1 MSKLKITY
9 LVIFLFN
16 AAAGFAQQE
25 AVSNVKDYLK
35 LSWKNVAT
43 QMPDAWYASSEAKAV
58 AEQVIFCQQDIGG
71 WAKNK
76 PYHHPLTKKDSVEI
90 TRLKPGVGA
99 TIDNGATITEMRF
112 LALVYA
118 RHKDERYKTGF
129 AKGLHYLLLAQY
141 PNGGWPQFYP
151 LRKGASVDY
160 AAHITFND
168 NAMVNVMKLL
178 RDVHEDNPVFK
189 PLAITTELKEKAKQA
204 FDKGIDC
211 ILRSQIKVKGK
222 PAVWCAQHDE
232 ITLAPAN
239 ARTYELASFSGS
251 ESAGITLLLMDI
263 KNPSPLVTEA
273 VKGAVQ
279 WFEANQL
286 KGISVKKVKGADG
299 RENTVVVN
307 DPGAPPIWARF
318 YDLKTGRPFFCD
330 RDGVK
335 KYSLAEIGPERRN
348 GYSWYTYNPAQV
360 LKRMERWNKMV
371 GGAAAKP

>member
-9 LVIFLFN
+9 LAIFLFN

-25 AVSNVKDYLK
+25 AGSNVKDYLK
-35 LSWKNVAT
+35 LTWKNVAT

-90 TRLKPGVGA
+90 TRLRPGVGA

-118 RHKDERYKTGF
+118 SHKDERYKTSF
-129 AKGLHYLLLAQY
+129 MKGLHYLVRAQY

-160 AAHITFND
+160 AAHITYND
-168 NAMVNVMKLL
+168 DAMVNVMKLL

-189 PLAITTELKEKAKQA
+189 SLAITTELKEKAKQA

-211 ILRSQIKVKGK
+211 ILRSQIKVNGK

-232 ITLAPAN
+232 VTLAPAN
-239 ARTYELASFSGS
+239 ARAYELASFSGS

-273 VKGAVQ
+273 IKGAVQ

-286 KGISVKKVKGADG
+286 KGIRVKKVKGADG

-307 DPGAPPIWARF
+307 DPEAPAIWARF

-348 GYSWYTYNPAQV
+348 GYSWYTNNPAQV
-360 LKRMERWNKMV
+360 LKRIERWNKMV
-371 GGAAAKP
+371 SGAAAKR